1 MIARIWK
8 GAVRRSDSDAYSRY
22 MTETGVA
29 GYAATDGNAGVWM
42 LRRDVGDN
50 TEFLMFTLWD
60 SLDAVRNF
68 AGEGYEAAVFYP
80 RTTASWSIA
89 TCAPATGSWTP
100 RCGRE
105 IMRLRREQLLQAPD
119 RLGCP
124 HDDQHVSGLD
134 DCIG

>member
-29 GYAATDGNAGVWM
+29 AYAATDGNAGVWM

-60 SLDAVRNF
+60 SLEAVKHF
-68 AGEGYEAAVFYP
+68 AGEGYETAVFYP
-80 RTTASWSIA
+80 EDDRFLVDRDLGASHWTVDAQVRPEDQPPTA
-89 TCAPATGSWTP
+89 
-100 RCGRE
+100 
-105 IMRLRREQLLQAPD
+105 
-119 RLGCP
+119 
-124 HDDQHVSGLD
+124 
-134 DCIG
+134 

>member
-80 RTTASWSIA
+80 EDDRFLVDRDLGASHWVVDAQVRPGDHAPTA
-89 TCAPATGSWTP
+89 
-100 RCGRE
+100 
-105 IMRLRREQLLQAPD
+105 
-119 RLGCP
+119 
-124 HDDQHVSGLD
+124 
-134 DCIG
+134 